1 MENMVGAIARWLVI
15 VLGFFAVSVILLSIG
30 RAVFTLMYPRC
41 NVREEL
47 VDKDNPAMAI
57 VLGGYVI
64 GIALAI
70 GGSLVGPS
78 LTVRLAFYDLLIYG
92 PLGILF
98 MLCSHFIADKIM
110 LRSFDAVK
118 EIVEDRNCGTGVI
131 VAANHVAMGLVVYGA
146 VAGEGTFLSAV
157 VFWIL
162 GQLALIVATWFY
174 SRILPFDIHKQ
185 IEKDNVAAGVSF
197 AGVLVA
203 TGNIVRFAIQGNFVS
218 WERDLLFFAVVM
230 GTGAILLP
238 ISRLIVERIMLSG
251 RRLVDEIAKQQVPN
265 IGAAIIEASIY
276 VALSFL
282 IGWSVSI

>member
-1 MENMVGAIARWLVI
+1 
-15 VLGFFAVSVILLSIG
+15 
-30 RAVFTLMYPRC
+30 
-41 NVREEL
+41 
-47 VDKDNPAMAI
+47 
-57 VLGGYVI
+57 
-64 GIALAI
+64 
-70 GGSLVGPS
+70 
-78 LTVRLAFYDLLIYG
+78 
-92 PLGILF
+92 

-131 VAANHVAMGLVVYGA
+131 VAANHIAMGLVVYGA

-238 ISRLIVERIMLSG
+238 MSRLIVERIMLSG